1 MAGIRLYDLAG
12 RDERVRYSP
21 YVWRV
26 KMALAHKGL
35 PFETVP
41 WRMRERDALAFSGQG
56 LVPVMVDGDGTVVAD
71 SWRIACHLDDAYPDL
86 PTLMGRVL
94 GRAHAIFVKHWVER
108 VIHPA
113 MSRII
118 MPELLTVVDEG
129 DLAYFRETR
138 ERRFGMSLEAWA
150 LPPGEGVAALCAALA
165 PARATVEGQP
175 YLGGGKPSFADHCLF
190 GNFMWMRC
198 VSRIDPL
205 AADDPLHA
213 WRERLLDMHD
223 GMARNAPRALGP
235 G

>member
-1 MAGIRLYDLAG
+1 MAKIKLYDLAG

-26 KMALAHKGL
+26 RMALAHKGL

-41 WRMRERDALAFSGQG
+41 WRMAEKDRIAFSGQG
-56 LVPVMVDGDGTVVAD
+56 LVPVMVDGETVVAD

-118 MPELLTVVDEG
+118 MPELLQVIHEG

-138 ERRFGMSLEAWA
+138 EKRFGTTLEQWA
-150 LPPGEGVAALCAALA
+150 LPPEEGVAALRAALA
-165 PARATVEGQP
+165 PARATVEAQP
-175 YLGGGKPSFADHCLF
+175 YLGGERPSFADYCLF
-190 GNFMWMRC
+190 GNLMWMRC
-198 VSRIDPL
+198 VSRIEPL
-205 AADDPLHA
+205 AADDPLHG
-213 WRERLLDMHD
+213 WRERLLDMYD
-223 GMARNAPRALGP
+223 GMARKAPRAPNLD
-235 G
+235 